1 MREMR
6 AEQPLVTIVLIAY
19 NEEKYLAEAISS
31 ALNQSYKNIEIILV
45 DDGSTDRTLEVAN
58 EFKDHLKI
66 ISQENSGNCSFPRN
80 RGLKEAKGKYISF
93 LDADDILLPHKVE
106 SQVAILEENVTAGMV
121 VSDYC
126 NFKDEVV
133 FPGHFSTCPILR
145 SRFLEESGETIC
157 FPPQHA
163 LDILLEENFSI
174 ASSPLFKTE
183 CIKSLGGFSEE
194 LYACEDF
201 HLNYRMAL
209 KYPIVAS
216 NQVVFH
222 RRLHGANMSS
232 NSFKMDKYYYKSR
245 LSLLRLEVNE
255 SRQEKLK
262 KFSRNHYKNYLKHAI
277 NQFSVRD
284 LYELVKGFKSLF
296 L

>member
-1 MREMR
+1 MWEMR
-6 AEQPLVTIVLIAY
+6 AEQPLVTIVIIAY
-19 NEEKYLAEAISS
+19 NEEKYLAEAINS

-58 EFKDHLKI
+58 KFKDHLKI
-66 ISQENSGNCSFPRN
+66 ICQENSGNCSFPRN

-106 SQVAILEENVTAGMV
+106 SQVAILEENATAGMV
-121 VSDYC
+121 VSNYC

-133 FPGHFSTCPILR
+133 FSDHFATCPIFHSL
-145 SRFLEESGETIC
+145 FLEENGGIIY
-157 FPPQHA
+157 FPPQYA
-163 LDILLEENFSI
+163 LDVLLEENFSI

-183 CIKSLGGFSEE
+183 CVKSLGGFSEE

-209 KYPIVAS
+209 KYPVVAS

-222 RRLHGANMSS
+222 RRLHGTNMSS
-232 NSFKMDKYYYKSR
+232 NSFKMNKYYYKSR
-245 LSLLRLEVNE
+245 LSLLRLDLNE
-255 SRQEKLK
+255 NRQEKLRE
-262 KFSRNHYKNYLKHAI
+262 FSRNHYKNYLKHAI
-277 NQFSVRD
+277 KQFSVRD
-284 LYELVKGFKSLF
+284 LYELAKGFKSLY